1 MPARKQKSVPD
12 IRSSKDISALKEVL
26 KSHPITL
33 VLVYADWCGHCTTY
47 KADTWKNLS
56 QLPNRTVGMA
66 QLNSDVLE
74 ESPLKDAKISGY
86 PSVLLVGNDGRPA
99 EFKEAGE
106 MTNAIPNARDLTA
119 MTSIATA
126 PQESLNE
133 AVQNATDSSLNAP
146 PTNGDPSANLTE
158 EANANRRNSSSMI
171 LNSLSAT
178 SLDSPTL
185 PNVEEDILKS
195 QEGNAAS
202 GSEEMMGG
210 SLYKALLDAG
220 KMVAPAAAL
229 TMGAVWATKQTRRG
243 KKSRKGKGKGKGRS
257 LKLRGKALRALSAK
271 LRR

>member
-99 EFKEAGE
+99 EFKENGE

-126 PQESLNE
+126 PQKTLNE
-133 AVQNATDSSLNAP
+133 AVNNASLNSP

-158 EANANRRNSSSMI
+158 EADANRRNSSSMI

-178 SLDSPTL
+178 SLDSPSL

-195 QEGNAAS
+195 QEENAAS

-210 SLYKALLDAG
+210 SLYQALVDAG

-229 TMGAVWATKQTRRG
+229 TMGAVWATRRARRG
-243 KKSRKGKGKGKGRS
+243 KKSRKGKGKGRS

>member
-99 EFKEAGE
+99 EFKENGE

-126 PQESLNE
+126 PQETLNAAVNIASLN
-133 AVQNATDSSLNAP
+133 SP

-158 EANANRRNSSSMI
+158 EADANRRNSSSMI
-171 LNSLSAT
+171 LNSLSET
-178 SLDSPTL
+178 SI

-195 QEGNAAS
+195 QDGNAAS

-210 SLYKALLDAG
+210 SLYQALLDAG

-229 TMGAVWATKQTRRG
+229 TMGAVWATKRARRG
-243 KKSRKGKGKGKGRS
+243 KKSRKGKGKGRS